1 MLIEFKQ
8 GLKNYKPKASGLEIG
23 ILKTKDEGQIS
34 IFKEAIKEQNHS
46 KLIKQEREKMRAHY
60 DREVEKHAELLQQ
73 NQIEMKTIE
82 KKNDEILQSRSA
94 SENKIR
100 LSKKRRAR
108 IEKINTNSS
117 LNETE
122 KENLIS

>member
-82 KKNDEILQSRSA
+82 KKNNEILQNRSA
-94 SENKIR
+94 SENKVR

-108 IEKINTNSS
+108 IEKINADGS